1 MSRFDWQPTT
11 RIVCEIGGLA
21 RLGELAHPYG
31 TKALVVSD
39 PGVVAAGHAARA
51 QTILTEAGIESTLFY
66 DTHENPTDEDVARCG
81 TALQT
86 CTPDLLIAIG
96 GGSAIDTVKAAN
108 LVRGEPFLPL
118 IAVPTTA
125 GTGSE
130 VQRHALLSD
139 PKTHVK
145 KAIGA
150 VGLEPKIALLDAELT
165 LTCPPRV
172 TALAGMDALTH
183 AIESQVSRTANSLS
197 RIFSVEAFR
206 LLNPALERVFTN
218 PTDLEARADVLLG
231 ACWAGLAI
239 ENSMLGAAHA
249 SANPLTAQL
258 GIVHGQAVS
267 LMLPHVIRFNAAH
280 ADYASFGGAETLT
293 ARFIEL
299 LGLAGMATTLAEWP
313 VNDAIITA
321 LAEDAA
327 KQRTGLFN
335 PRPLTEADFAALYQ
349 AATEPQ
355 T

>member
-1 MSRFDWQPTT
+1 MSSGLKFDWQPIT
-11 RIVCEIGGLA
+11 RIVCEVGGLA
-21 RLGELAHPYG
+21 RLGELAKPYG

-51 QTILTEAGIESTLFY
+51 QAILAEAGVESTLFY
-66 DTHENPTDEDVARCG
+66 QTHENPTEEDVSRCEA
-81 TALQT
+81 ALEAFG
-86 CTPDLLIAIG
+86 PDVLIAIG

-139 PKTHVK
+139 SVTHTKRAV
-145 KAIGA
+145 GA

-183 AIESQVSRTANSLS
+183 AIESQVSTAANPLS
-197 RIFSVEAFR
+197 RMFSVEAFR
-206 LLNPALERVFTN
+206 LLNPALKQVFRN
-218 PTDLEARADVLLG
+218 PSDLEARADVLLG

-249 SANPLTAQL
+249 SANPLTARF
-258 GIVHGQAVS
+258 GIAHGQAVS
-267 LMLPHVIRFNAAH
+267 LMLPHVIRFNAVQ
-280 ADYASFGGAETLT
+280 ADYTPFGGAETLT
-293 ARFIEL
+293 VRFAEL
-299 LGLAGMATTLAEWP
+299 LQLAGMAATLAEWP
-313 VNDAIITA
+313 VNDAIIAA

-335 PRPLTEADFAALYQ
+335 PRPLTEADFAALYR
-349 AATEPQ
+349 AAL
-355 T
+355 